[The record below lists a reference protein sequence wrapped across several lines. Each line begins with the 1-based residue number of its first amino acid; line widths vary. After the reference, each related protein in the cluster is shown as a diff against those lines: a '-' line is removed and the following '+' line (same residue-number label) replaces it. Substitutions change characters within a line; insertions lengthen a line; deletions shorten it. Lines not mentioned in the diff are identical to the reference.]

1 MDEPVDAAR
10 PGVAQQLDLLPGQ
23 LILSEHAGAD
33 RVVDVVVDVGDPVD
47 DANDLPLCAWACV
60 VENPVANLL
69 GQVQSSPIAL
79 EDVDDAQ
86 GVLVVREATAE
97 VTAELVVERVLAR
110 MAEGRVPEVVAEAD
124 RLDEILVQP
133 ERTGDAA

>member
-1 MDEPVDAAR
+1 MRIPS
-10 PGVAQQLDLLPGQ
+10 G
-23 LILSEHAGAD
+23 
-33 RVVDVVVDVGDPVD
+33 
-47 DANDLPLCAWACV
+47 
-60 VENPVANLL
+60 LL

-79 EDVDDAQ
+79 EDVDDA
-86 GVLVVREATAE
+86 GSARWRREATAE